1 MIKDLIKEMTLEE
14 KAGLC
19 SGADYWHTKAVERLG
34 IPAVMVTDGPHGL
47 RKQEGEADHLGLNQ
61 SVAAVCFP
69 PACASASSFD
79 ENLLHRMGRAL
90 GEECR
95 SENIAILLGPA
106 VNIKRSPLCG
116 RNFEYFSEDPYLTGK
131 LSSAQIKGI
140 QEWEV
145 GTSLKHYAVN
155 NQETCRMTCSSEVD
169 ERTLREIYLAS
180 FEMAVREA
188 RPWTVMSSYNKI
200 NGEYASE
207 NKKLLTDILRE
218 DWGFEGFVMSDW
230 GAVNDRVKSLE
241 AGLELEMPSSRG
253 IRDEQIVKVVREGLL
268 PEELL
273 DLAVERI
280 LKVIFKY
287 SQADATDM
295 QYDREEHHKIATDM
309 AKECAVLL
317 KNEGALPLSRQTKVA
332 YIGAFARIPRYQGG
346 GSSHIHAG
354 RVTNAFDT
362 GRDKNSNI
370 VYAEGFPHDKD
381 QADQSLFEEAV
392 KAASEADA
400 AIIFAGLP
408 ESFDS
413 EGIDRRHMGLP
424 ECQNRLIE
432 LIASVQKNTIIVLH
446 NGSAVEMPWADKVN
460 AILEM
465 FLAGQGVGEATDALL
480 YADANP
486 CGRLAE
492 TFPIRLEDTPSY
504 LNFPGDGKKVLY
516 SEGIYIGY
524 RYYEAKKIPVLFP
537 FGHGL
542 SYTEFSYE
550 DIQVSR
556 GNFTEGESITVTAQ
570 ITNLGKMAG
579 KEVVQLYVSDRTGT
593 PGRPVKELKGFA
605 KVELKPG
612 ETKPVTF
619 EIDARSLSWYNE
631 EIGDW
636 YAAGGTYE
644 LLLAHSSADIR
655 LSEKVEFTPVRKI
668 PFRVDENTTIG
679 SLLKNPKTS
688 PIMSMMFSKFSGGVT
703 SGFGSSDE
711 MLNEMTGGLPLRAL
725 FGFSKIT
732 QDQMKELIYVLKEQL
747 K

>member
-1 MIKDLIKEMTLEE
+1 MIKDLIKQMALEE

-19 SGADYWHTKAVERLG
+19 SGADFWHTKAVERLG

-61 SVAAVCFP
+61 SVAAVCFS

-79 ENLLHRMGRAL
+79 ENLLYRMGSAL

-155 NQETCRMTCSSEVD
+155 NQETYRMSCSSEVD
-169 ERTLREIYLAS
+169 ERTLREIYLAG
-180 FEMAVREA
+180 FEMAVKEA
-188 RPWTVMSSYNKI
+188 GPWTVMSSYNKI

-218 DWGFEGFVMSDW
+218 EWGFAGFVMSDW

-241 AGLELEMPSSRG
+241 AGLELEMPSSNG
-253 IRDEQIVKVVREGLL
+253 IRDEQIVKAVREGLL

-273 DLAVERI
+273 DLAVERM

-287 SQADATDM
+287 SKADATDTH
-295 QYDREEHHKIATDM
+295 YDREEHHKIATDM

-332 YIGAFARIPRYQGG
+332 YIGAFAKIPRYQGG
-346 GSSHIHAG
+346 GSSHIHSS
-354 RVTNAFDT
+354 RVTNALDT
-362 GRDKNSNI
+362 GRDKNPNI
-370 VYAEGFPHDKD
+370 IYVEGFPHDKD
-381 QADQSLFEEAV
+381 LEEQSLFEEAV

-400 AIIFAGLP
+400 AVIFAGLP

-413 EGIDRRHMGLP
+413 EGIDRKHMRLP

-432 LIASVQKNTIIVLH
+432 QIAGVQKNTIVVLH

-492 TFPIRLEDTPSY
+492 TFPLRLEDTPSY
-504 LNFPGDGKKVLY
+504 LNFPGDGKKVVY
-516 SEGIYIGY
+516 AEGIYIGY

-542 SYTEFSYE
+542 SYTKFSYH
-550 DIQVSR
+550 DMQVTR

-570 ITNLGKMAG
+570 ITNSGKMAG
-579 KEVVQLYVSDRTGT
+579 KEVVQLYVGDRTGT

-612 ETKPVTF
+612 ETKSVTF
-619 EIDARSLSWYNE
+619 KIDARSLSWYNE

-655 LSEKVEFTPVRKI
+655 LSEKVEFTPVKEI
-668 PFRVDENTTIG
+668 PFQVDENTTIG
-679 SLLKNPKTS
+679 SLLRNPKTA
-688 PIMSMMFSKFSGGVT
+688 PIMSMMLSKSNGGNA
-703 SGFGSSDE
+703 SGFGSSNE
-711 MLNEMTGGLPLRAL
+711 MLKEMTGGLPLRAL

-732 QDQMKELIYVLKEQL
+732 EDQMKELIFVLKAQL

>member
-1 MIKDLIKEMTLEE
+1 MIKDLIKQMTLEE

-61 SVAAVCFP
+61 SVAAVCFS

-79 ENLLHRMGRAL
+79 ENLLYRMGRAL

-169 ERTLREIYLAS
+169 ERTLREIYLAG

-188 RPWTVMSSYNKI
+188 KPWTVMSSYNKI

-207 NKKLLTDILRE
+207 NKELLTDILRE
-218 DWGFEGFVMSDW
+218 EWGFEGFVMSDW

-241 AGLELEMPSSRG
+241 AGLELEMPSSGG
-253 IRDEQIVKVVREGLL
+253 IRDEQIVKAVREGLL
-268 PEELL
+268 PEDLL
-273 DLAVERI
+273 DLAVERM
-280 LKVIFKY
+280 LKVTFKC
-287 SQADATDM
+287 SQADATVT
-295 QYDREEHHKIATDM
+295 QYDKEEHHKIATDM

-332 YIGAFARIPRYQGG
+332 YIGAFAKIPRYQGG
-346 GSSHIHAG
+346 GSSHIHAS
-354 RVTNAFDT
+354 RVTNALDT
-362 GRDKNSNI
+362 GRDKNPKI
-370 VYAEGFPHDKD
+370 IYAEGFPHDKD
-381 QADQSLFEEAV
+381 LEDQFLFEEAV

-413 EGIDRRHMGLP
+413 EGIDRKHMRLP

-432 LIASVQKNTIIVLH
+432 LIAGVQKNTIVVLH

-460 AILEM
+460 SILEM

-492 TFPIRLEDTPSY
+492 TFPLRLEDTPSY
-504 LNFPGDGKKVLY
+504 LNFPGDGKKVVY

-542 SYTEFSYE
+542 SYTDFSYL
-550 DIQVSR
+550 DMQITR

-570 ITNLGKMAG
+570 ITNSGMMAG
-579 KEVVQLYVSDRTGT
+579 KEVVQLYVSDHTGT

-612 ETKPVTF
+612 ETKQVAF

-655 LSEKVEFTPVRKI
+655 LSEKVEFTPVREI

-679 SLLKNPKTS
+679 SLLKNSKTG
-688 PIMSMMFSKFSGGVT
+688 PIMSMMLLKSNGGNA
-703 SGFGSSDE
+703 SGFGSSNE
-711 MLNEMTGGLPLRAL
+711 MLKEMTGGLPLRAL

-732 QDQMKELIYVLKEQL
+732 EDQMKELIYVLKEQL

>member
-1 MIKDLIKEMTLEE
+1 MIKDLIKQMTLEE

-19 SGADYWHTKAVERLG
+19 SGADFWHTKAVERLG

-61 SVAAVCFP
+61 SVAAVCFS

-79 ENLLHRMGRAL
+79 ENLLYRMGSAL

-155 NQETCRMTCSSEVD
+155 NQETYRMTCSSEVD
-169 ERTLREIYLAS
+169 ERTLREIYLAG
-180 FEMAVREA
+180 FEMAVKEA
-188 RPWTVMSSYNKI
+188 GPWTVMSSYNKI

-218 DWGFEGFVMSDW
+218 EWGFEGFVMSDW
-230 GAVNDRVKSLE
+230 GAVNDRVKSIE
-241 AGLELEMPSSRG
+241 AGLELEMPSSNG
-253 IRDEQIVKVVREGLL
+253 IRDEQIVKAVREGLL

-280 LKVIFKY
+280 LKVIFQY
-287 SQADATDM
+287 SQADATNT
-295 QYDREEHHKIATDM
+295 QYDIEEHHKIATDM

-332 YIGAFARIPRYQGG
+332 YIGAFAKIPRYQGG
-346 GSSHIHAG
+346 GSSHIHAS
-354 RVTNAFDT
+354 RVTNALDT
-362 GRDKNSNI
+362 GRDKNPNI
-370 VYAEGFPHDKD
+370 IYAEGFPHDKD
-381 QADQSLFEEAV
+381 LEDQSHFEEAV
-392 KAASEADA
+392 KAASKADA
-400 AIIFAGLP
+400 AVIFAGLP

-413 EGIDRRHMGLP
+413 EGIDRKHMRLP

-432 LIASVQKNTIIVLH
+432 QIAGVQKNTIVVLH
-446 NGSAVEMPWADKVN
+446 NGSAVEVPWADKVN

-492 TFPIRLEDTPSY
+492 TFPLRLEDTPSY
-504 LNFPGDGKKVLY
+504 LNFPGDGKKVVY

-542 SYTEFSYE
+542 SYTEFSYH
-550 DIQVSR
+550 DMQVTR
-556 GNFTEGESITVTAQ
+556 GYFTEGESITVTAQ
-570 ITNLGKMAG
+570 ITNSGKMAG
-579 KEVVQLYVSDRTGT
+579 KEVVQLYVGDRTGT

-612 ETKPVTF
+612 ETKSVTF

-644 LLLAHSSADIR
+644 LLLAHSSAEIR
-655 LSEKVEFTPVRKI
+655 LSEKVKFTPVREI

-679 SLLKNPKTS
+679 SLLKNPKTA
-688 PIMSMMFSKFSGGVT
+688 PIMSTMLSKSNGGNA
-703 SGFGSSDE
+703 SGFGSSNE
-711 MLNEMTGGLPLRAL
+711 MLKEMTGGLPLRAL

-732 QDQMKELIYVLKEQL
+732 EDQMKELIYVLKEQL